1 MVPAPLALVLS
12 TLLTVQ
18 PANSLQ
24 WKDCPWIQL
33 GRLSCATQGL
43 AVDYP
48 YDLAGDH
55 LLLVSPLWPEGD
67 HYRVILAAYG
77 VEELPLP
84 LGTRVHRVFVPSE
97 VRRVPW
103 KLWEQIP
110 ESPRPATF
118 GPWSEVRYSLREWG
132 CPQGYVF
139 DPDEWD
145 WSELQS
151 SLELAV
157 LLEPERTVDGV
168 FAVEASL
175 PVREDRIGKERWIRL
190 ALTPGRWLVLLGW
203 TEDFDVRTP
212 CRTLFRGRALRRG
225 RVRAGRRETPLLG
238 RRVPVGPGRAG
249 EDTTERVLLER
260 GGVVRLLE

>member
-1 MVPAPLALVLS
+1 M
-12 TLLTVQ
+12 
-18 PANSLQ
+18 
-24 WKDCPWIQL
+24 
-33 GRLSCATQGL
+33 
-43 AVDYP
+43 DYP